1 MPFHSTFMTTLCN
14 GSYYYLS
21 LGKVRSTAINSPGS
35 QMMSLSFIP
44 RESDS
49 RFHDLTTGHILL
61 SSFSPKKMWLLLDV
75 PSMVSIITQCK
86 AQLVAQTVKRLPTMW
101 ETWVQS
107 LGREDLLE
115 KEWQPTPV
123 FLPGKSHGWRS
134 LVGYSSWGHKESDTT
149 ERLHSLTQGTVE
161 WEAPNSPT
169 KVLVVKSMK

>member
-107 LGREDLLE
+107 LGLEDLLE
-115 KEWQPTPV
+115 KEMATHSSILAWKIPWMEE
-123 FLPGKSHGWRS
+123 PGRLQFMRS
-134 LVGYSSWGHKESDTT
+134 QRVGHNWTT
-149 ERLHSLTQGTVE
+149 SLTHSRHSWVGGT
-161 WEAPNSPT
+161 
-169 KVLVVKSMK
+169 